1 MKNAVE
7 IIRSAITNPA
17 TPWVLFSQGTVVFLP
32 DQTENFESLATELLR
47 EWGPVKAGSSA
58 GDFRVIS
65 MDRGWFVGC
74 HHNDILT
81 LVKPGE
87 LEADSPTDV
96 EVGMFGRTKRDA
108 DAQSLQWI
116 HVQAPAEGSSSTEL
130 EMEWSSDPVLKKA
143 QELLHLGDPQAMTTY
158 LLAGDPGITLEME
171 GAGATVYRESQLPT
185 FLEEPWASLYLRAAP
200 MSPGAVTREGPRGF
214 EVRVRGPLYYLT
226 AQTIEEIEADTL
238 VTGIDGNGKMK
249 GAAPQA
255 ILKKF
260 GAEVE
265 LLAQEEL
272 AKTDRSLGTLV
283 TTVRPQKP
291 RYKSAD
297 FLGHVVSTP
306 KYTPESPGWLTRAM
320 TNILDDAAELPLR
333 SIAVV
338 ALGTSGGITADV
350 AARLMLNSCQA
361 WFQDKPLAMKVIFS
375 LPAKPVREAF
385 EAEFRRQKVYFT

>member
-7 IIRSAITNPA
+7 IVQSAITNPA

-32 DQTENFESLATELLR
+32 GQTEKLESLATELLR
-47 EWGPVKAGSSA
+47 EWGPVKAGSPA

-65 MDRGWFVGC
+65 MDRGWFVGG

-81 LVKPGE
+81 LVTPDE
-87 LEADSPTDV
+87 LEADSPSDV
-96 EVGMFGRTKRDA
+96 EVGVFGRTKRDA
-108 DAQSLQWI
+108 DAQSLQVI
-116 HVQAPAEGSSSTEL
+116 HVQAPAEGSAPPEPEMDWSTN
-130 EMEWSSDPVLKKA
+130 PVLKKA
-143 QELLHLGDPQAMTTY
+143 QKLLHQGDPRAMTEY
-158 LLAGDPGITLEME
+158 LLAGDPGMTLEME
-171 GAGATVYRESQLPT
+171 GAGATVYRETKLPT
-185 FLEEPWASLYLRAAP
+185 FLEEPWASLYLKAAP
-200 MSPGAVTREGPRGF
+200 MSLDSVTRQGPRGF

-226 AQTIEEIEADTL
+226 SETIEEIDADIL

-265 LLAQEEL
+265 LAAQEEL
-272 AKTDRSLGTLV
+272 AKTDRSLGTMV

-291 RYKSAD
+291 RYKNAD

-306 KYTPESPGWLTRAM
+306 KYTPESPGWLTRAVA
-320 TNILDDAAELPLR
+320 NILDDATELPFR
-333 SIAVV
+333 SVAVV
-338 ALGTSGGITADV
+338 ALGTSGGIAADV
-350 AARLMLNSCQA
+350 AARLMLNSCQE
-361 WFQDKPLAMKVIFS
+361 WFENKPLAMKVIFS
-375 LPAKPVREAF
+375 LPARPVREAF